1 MVDLGLDGLN
11 QDQRE
16 HGCGHEKVRGGERRV
31 QREGGGTSV
40 DQHIASREQIEVN
53 RSVMVLG

>member
-1 MVDLGLDGLN
+1 MADLGLDGLD
-11 QDQRE
+11 QDQPE
-16 HGCGHEKVRGGERRV
+16 NGGGHEKVHGGERRV
-31 QREGGGTSV
+31 REEGGGTSV